1 MEIDHIIY
9 GVPELD
15 AGIAAIEGLL
25 SVRAAIGGK
34 HVGLGT
40 HNALLS
46 LGGGSYLEIIA
57 PDPEQPTPSRPLPW
71 GLAGLCEPKLLTWA
85 VRAPDIEA
93 RAARAKAA
101 GVDVGAVLR
110 MSRERP
116 DGKRLEWALTF
127 REQALGDGLVP
138 FLIAW
143 EPGPYPSET
152 SPGGCQLVS
161 LQGEHPEP
169 ERIAA
174 MLAAIGVDMAV
185 ARAERPALVATVERK
200 RGVLELR

>member
-9 GVPELD
+9 GAPELD
-15 AGIAAIEGLL
+15 GGIGAIEGLL
-25 SVRAAIGGK
+25 GVRAAVGGK

-57 PDPEQPTPSRPLPW
+57 PDPEQPQPSRPLPW
-71 GLAGLCEPKLLTWA
+71 GLAGLREPRLLTWA

-93 RAARAKAA
+93 RVARSKAA
-101 GVDVGAVLR
+101 GVDVGPVLR

-143 EPGPYPSET
+143 EPGPHPSET
-152 SPGGCQLVS
+152 SPGGCRLVS
-161 LQGEHPEP
+161 LRGEHPEP
-169 ERIAA
+169 ERVAA
-174 MLAAIGVDMAV
+174 MLSALGVEMEV
-185 ARAERPALVATVERK
+185 ARGPAPALVATVEGPK
-200 RGVLELR
+200 GTVALH

>member
-9 GVPELD
+9 GAPELD
-15 AGIAAIEGLL
+15 AGIGAIEGLL
-25 SVRAAIGGK
+25 GVRAAVGGK

-57 PDPEQPTPSRPLPW
+57 PDPEQPQPSRPLPW
-71 GLAGLCEPKLLTWA
+71 GLAGLREPRLLTWA

-93 RAARAKAA
+93 RAARSKTA
-101 GVDVGAVLR
+101 GVDVGPVLR

-116 DGKRLEWALTF
+116 DGTRLEWALTF

-138 FLIAW
+138 FLISW
-143 EPGPYPSET
+143 EPGPHPSET
-152 SPGGCQLVS
+152 SPGGCRLVS
-161 LQGEHPEP
+161 LRGEHPEP
-169 ERIAA
+169 ERVAG
-174 MLAAIGVDMAV
+174 MLSALGVEMEVVQGA
-185 ARAERPALVATVERK
+185 RPALVATVDGK
-200 RGVLELR
+200 QGTVELR